1 MGGEIGVKK
10 CLQNQGSYVMILA
23 FQNEDLF
30 EQFRFLTP
38 LLQND
43 WLDWTSTMNK
53 ELINPIK
60 ADILIVDDIP
70 ENLNLLCQTLESFGY
85 NVIAVPSGEM
95 ALKIAAQTPPDLIM
109 LDIVMPEM
117 DGFETCQR
125 LKVNK
130 RLSDI
135 PVIFITARD
144 ETESLVKGFRV
155 GGVDYITKPFEN
167 EEVLVRV
174 QTHLKI
180 HHLTQELLRKNRELE
195 QEISTR
201 KQAEVAREQAETAR
215 QITDEQLSL
224 ISLREAERWG
234 LTGFIG
240 KSQTIAKI
248 LDDVNRLQKTE
259 TVSVLITGES
269 GTGKELIA
277 RAIHFGSTR
286 AKRPFI
292 PVNCSAIPKDLAE
305 SELFGHVKG
314 AFTGASSARKGHFEL
329 ADGGTLFLDEVG
341 DMPFEL
347 QAKLLRVLDER
358 CITPVG
364 DERSKPVDV
373 RILAA
378 TNTDLETKIAA
389 GKFRPDLYFRLAQFR
404 VIVPPLRERQEDI
417 PLLAEHFLKMFATEM
432 GVAKP
437 DLSQEALAALEA
449 YHFPGNVREL
459 KHIIEG
465 ALIKSGGSAI
475 QPKHLHFLPDT
486 MPPKDESSF
495 EIPLNL
501 QQAEVCLI
509 KRALKQANG
518 NISEAA
524 RLLGIT
530 RPTLYS
536 KLARTEAEFPA

>member
-1 MGGEIGVKK
+1 MK
-10 CLQNQGSYVMILA
+10 Q
-23 FQNEDLF
+23 
-30 EQFRFLTP
+30 
-38 LLQND
+38 
-43 WLDWTSTMNK
+43 
-53 ELINPIK
+53 ELINSQK
-60 ADILIVDDIP
+60 ADILIVDDLP

-85 NVIAVPSGEM
+85 NVIAVPSGKM
-95 ALKIAAQTPPDLIM
+95 ALNIAARTPPDLII
-109 LDIVMPEM
+109 LDIIMPEM
-117 DGFETCQR
+117 DGFETCRR
-125 LKVNK
+125 LKADK
-130 RLSDI
+130 RLADI
-135 PVIFITARD
+135 PVIFLTAKH
-144 ETESLVKGFRV
+144 ETESLVAGFRV

-167 EEVLVRV
+167 EEVMVRV

-180 HHLTQELLRKNRELE
+180 HHLAQELLEKNRELE
-195 QEISTR
+195 QEIDTR
-201 KQAEVAREQAETAR
+201 KQAEAAREQAEAAR
-215 QITDEQLSL
+215 QTADEQLSL
-224 ISLREAERWG
+224 ISQREAERWG
-234 LTGFIG
+234 LKGFVG
-240 KSQTIAKI
+240 KSQTIAHI
-248 LDDVNRLQKTE
+248 LADVNRLQKAE

-305 SELFGHVKG
+305 SELFGHAKG

-329 ADGGTLFLDEVG
+329 ADGGTLFLDEIG

-358 CITPVG
+358 SITPVG

-378 TNTDLETKIAA
+378 TNIDLESKIAA

-404 VIVPPLRERQEDI
+404 VIVPPLRERREDI
-417 PLLAEHFLKMFATEM
+417 PLLTEHFLKLFATEM
-432 GVAKP
+432 GVEKP
-437 DLSQEALAALEA
+437 ALSQEALAALEA

-465 ALIKSGGSAI
+465 ALIKSGGAVI
-475 QPKHLHFLPDT
+475 QLKHLHFLPAT
-486 MPPKDESSF
+486 MSPKDESSA

-501 QQAEVCLI
+501 QQAEVYLI
-509 KRALKQANG
+509 KRAMKQANG

-536 KLARTEAEFPA
+536 KLARAGADFPA

>member
-1 MGGEIGVKK
+1 
-10 CLQNQGSYVMILA
+10 
-23 FQNEDLF
+23 
-30 EQFRFLTP
+30 
-38 LLQND
+38 
-43 WLDWTSTMNK
+43 MNK
-53 ELINPIK
+53 ELINPIT
-60 ADILIVDDIP
+60 ADILIVDDLP

-85 NVIAVPSGEM
+85 NVIAVPSGKM
-95 ALKIAAQTPPDLIM
+95 ALKVAARTPPDLII
-109 LDIVMPEM
+109 LDIIMPEM
-117 DGFETCQR
+117 DGFETCRR
-125 LKVNK
+125 LKADK
-130 RLSDI
+130 RLADI
-135 PVIFITARD
+135 PVIFLTAKH
-144 ETESLVKGFRV
+144 ETESLVAGFRV
-155 GGVDYITKPFEN
+155 GGVDYITKPFET
-167 EEVLVRV
+167 EEVMVRV

-180 HHLTQELLRKNRELE
+180 HHLAQELLEKNRELE
-195 QEISTR
+195 QEIATR
-201 KQAEVAREQAETAR
+201 KQAEAAREQAEAAR
-215 QITDEQLSL
+215 QTADEQLSL
-224 ISLREAERWG
+224 ISQREAERWG
-234 LTGFIG
+234 LKGFIG
-240 KSQTIAKI
+240 KSQTIAHI

-329 ADGGTLFLDEVG
+329 ADGGTLFLDEIG

-364 DERSKPVDV
+364 DEGSKPVDV

-378 TNTDLETKIAA
+378 TNIDLETKIAA

-404 VIVPPLRERQEDI
+404 VIVSPLRERQEDI
-417 PLLAEHFLKMFATEM
+417 PLLTEHFLKLFATEM
-432 GVAKP
+432 GVEKP
-437 DLSQEALAALEA
+437 GLSQEALAALEA

-465 ALIKSGGSAI
+465 ALIKSGGATI
-475 QPKHLHFLPDT
+475 QLKHLHFLPAT
-486 MPPKDESSF
+486 MSPKDESSV

-509 KRALKQANG
+509 KRALKQTNG

-524 RLLGIT
+524 RILGIT

-536 KLARTEAEFPA
+536 KLARAEADFDVER

>member
-1 MGGEIGVKK
+1 MLEEADIMK
-10 CLQNQGSYVMILA
+10 
-23 FQNEDLF
+23 
-30 EQFRFLTP
+30 
-38 LLQND
+38 
-43 WLDWTSTMNK
+43 K
-53 ELINPIK
+53 ELTAPRT

-85 NVIAVPSGEM
+85 NVIAVPSGKM
-95 ALKIAAQTPPDLIM
+95 ALKIAARTPPDLII
-109 LDIVMPEM
+109 LDILMPEM
-117 DGFETCQR
+117 DGFETCRR
-125 LKVNK
+125 LKADK
-130 RLSDI
+130 RLADI
-135 PVIFITARD
+135 PVIFLTAKH
-144 ETESLVKGFRV
+144 ETESLVAGFRV

-167 EEVLVRV
+167 EEVMVRV

-180 HHLTQELLRKNRELE
+180 HHLAQELLEKNRELE
-195 QEISTR
+195 QEIDTR
-201 KQAEVAREQAETAR
+201 KQAEAAREQAEAAR
-215 QITDEQLSL
+215 QTADEQLSL
-224 ISLREAERWG
+224 ISQREAERWG
-234 LTGFIG
+234 LQGFIG
-240 KSQTIAKI
+240 KSETIAHI

-341 DMPFEL
+341 DMPLEL

-358 CITPVG
+358 YITPVG

-373 RILAA
+373 RILTA
-378 TNTDLETKIAA
+378 TNIDLESKIAA

-417 PLLAEHFLKMFATEM
+417 PLLTEHFLKLFATEM
-432 GVAKP
+432 GVEKP
-437 DLSQEALAALEA
+437 KLSQEALAALKA

-475 QPKHLHFLPDT
+475 QPKHLHFLPAT
-486 MPPKDESSF
+486 MSPKDESSS

-501 QQAEVCLI
+501 QQAEVYLI
-509 KRALKQANG
+509 KRALKQTNG

-524 RLLGIT
+524 RILGIT

-536 KLARTEAEFPA
+536 KLARAGVEFPA

>member
-215 QITDEQLSL
+215 QIADEQLSL

-465 ALIKSGGSAI
+465 A
-475 QPKHLHFLPDT
+475 
-486 MPPKDESSF
+486 
-495 EIPLNL
+495 
-501 QQAEVCLI
+501 
-509 KRALKQANG
+509 
-518 NISEAA
+518 
-524 RLLGIT
+524 
-530 RPTLYS
+530 
-536 KLARTEAEFPA
+536 